1 MPLVPNIKPTPANFD
16 IAVIMNNH
24 KKRIEELKHKKS
36 TGKINQTITY
46 RDMYQENPKRNYF
59 L

>member
-1 MPLVPNIKPTPANFD
+1 MPNIKPTPANFD